1 LTVQERLSAF
11 GDWSVTLSEGT
22 PDDILEALKDH
33 MMGTLYITPSRIDPK
48 KVHPKEVARYAG
60 IYRKREFTDDRRTLS
75 GCSLLLL
82 LGDAQGKGS
91 GVDLTPIDLTGESFV
106 DALTA
111 AIADTDIQVGTIVP
125 EIGGL
130 PSGNFLLQDARHKV
144 EEITKQFGAE
154 YRITPKAELD
164 AGSPASLWPTFN
176 DPVVF
181 IKRGAKGVDPDWKP
195 LPIASSAMGED
206 VINFATQKIIAA
218 DQDGT
223 PVIQGQATI
232 SSSKRG
238 PNGTLLEITSV
249 SADSQVGQAAADSR
263 AAALLALENAPRKT
277 VSLSTDEFDIDG
289 TVVVGDTVSVWN
301 PEVGFFDID
310 NHIIV
315 QGEHYFPLNLRVF
328 GATWPITEGMGV
340 YLRPPTAS
348 GDDNIF
354 DLSPYLVPE
363 SGSTDLEVGAAAR
376 RLVPPPSESLGP
388 VIAPVVNPDAPP
400 PIPDPPTIF
409 SEERSLLVKQPTTS
423 GGNPLPATVTKF
435 NVYASTTSGFT
446 PGPTNYIGYISVVR
460 ADVITLGIPLLKS
473 FKWEEEDLT
482 YVRTTAING
491 GGEGPASTEVAETAG
506 LIPSAA
512 ILNLAAEK
520 IDAGTI
526 NVAIELNA
534 AVINGGLIT
543 GGIVQTALNGQ
554 RVALEEGDFDRI
566 KLYTGD
572 SSETAAGN
580 VRSVIAGSGST
591 RQLNL
596 IATSPRMSG
605 ETHNAQV
612 ATFSPSAD
620 GTVAASAQ
628 LRSFLAST
636 GAITAAV
643 RVFPTAIEGYVGSIS
658 ERRFLI
664 DSSSAGLY
672 YGAAATAPVVGV
684 TSSQVLL
691 RLSSTGRRLTI
702 GSSEFTFVGSDN
714 VEKMDIRDDQINF
727 FKGIGMN
734 SWTIGFVG
742 AGSLQRLETGTNPG
756 LFGDQV
762 RISSTVDNVQIRVGG
777 FAGDEADCVDNSGVG
792 GYRVFKADV
801 VDMCDEALKDE
812 VGPAPWVL
820 DDILQMPLAMQV
832 RKVGQSRPVLGFAA
846 NKAPS
851 YLTEDSAMFTGKGT
865 KRRPMQG
872 SKPNA
877 GVAFAIA
884 GIQNLYEIFDK
895 RITELEKIR

>member
-1 LTVQERLSAF
+1 MTTQERLGSF
-11 GDWSVTLSEGT
+11 GNWTVTLSEQT

-33 MMGTLYITPSRIDPK
+33 ALGTIYITPSRIDPK

-60 IYRKREFTDDRRTLS
+60 IYRKREFTDTTRAIS
-75 GCSLLLL
+75 GSSLLWL
-82 LGDAQGKGS
+82 LGDGVGKGA
-91 GVDLTPIDLTGESFV
+91 GVDLTSIDLTGESFT

-111 AIADTDIQVGTIVP
+111 AIADTDISVGTIVP
-125 EIGGL
+125 EVGGL
-130 PSGNFLLQDARHKV
+130 PSGNFFLQDARHKV

-154 YRITPKAELD
+154 YKITPKAELD

-206 VINFATQKIIAA
+206 LINFATQKIIAA

-232 SSSKRG
+232 ASSKRG

-263 AAALLALENAPRKT
+263 AAALLALENAPRQT

-301 PEVGFFDID
+301 PEVGFFDIN

-376 RLVPPPSESLGP
+376 RLVPAPTESLGP

-400 PIPDPPTIF
+400 PLPDPPTIF
-409 SEERSLLVKQPTTS
+409 GNERSILVQQPTTS
-423 GGNPLPATVTKF
+423 GGSPLPLTVTKF
-435 NVYASTTSGFT
+435 DIYASTTSGFT
-446 PGPTNYIGYISVVR
+446 PGPTNYIGYISVAK
-460 ADVITLGIPLLKS
+460 ADITLGIDVLKS
-473 FKWEEEDLT
+473 FKWEEGDQT
-482 YVRTTAING
+482 YVRTAAVNTSG
-491 GGEGPASTEVAETAG
+491 PGPASTEVAVTAG

-534 AVINGGLIT
+534 AVINGGLIV
-543 GGIVQTALNGQ
+543 GGIVQTAASGQ
-554 RVALEEGDFDRI
+554 RVALEEAEEDKI

-572 SSETAAGN
+572 ADEVVAGN
-580 VRSVIAGSGST
+580 MRSVIAGAGTT

-596 IATSPRMSG
+596 ISTPPRILG
-605 ETHNAQV
+605 EAYSSQF
-612 ATFSPSAD
+612 ALFSPSAD
-620 GTVAASAQ
+620 LTTFPTSAEM
-628 LRSFLAST
+628 RSFLNAT
-636 GAITAAV
+636 GDLVSSVYVTPTTAAGWIGNPTTGKRWELGPGGVGVSFGATTEPALLLAATTAQLQRHSGGRAVFLDGSGANLQYASGGRRV
-643 RVFPTAIEGYVGSIS
+643 RVGIS
-658 ERRFLI
+658 DTQLI
-664 DSSSAGLY
+664 
-672 YGAAATAPVVGV
+672 
-684 TSSQVLL
+684 
-691 RLSSTGRRLTI
+691 
-702 GSSEFTFVGSDN
+702 GSDN
-714 VEKMDIRDDQINF
+714 VLKFGVTDTAVDAWR
-727 FKGIGMN
+727 
-734 SWTIGFVG
+734 
-742 AGSLQRLETGTNPG
+742 SLDMHDWPIVSAVLELEG
-756 LFGDQV
+756 LSF
-762 RISSTVDNVQIRVGG
+762 STKLRVGG
-777 FAGDEADCVDNSGVG
+777 SVEIKALSSDDVDWRDFGANIITAAAGGFVERSDERLKQDIQELDL
-792 GYRVFKADV
+792 
-801 VDMCDEALKDE
+801 DECMDLVRSTHPDSFE
-812 VGPAPWVL
+812 LRNAPGKRHYGFVAQKVPTIARGRSEDL
-820 DDILQMPLAMQV
+820 D
-832 RKVGQSRPVLGFAA
+832 GQSTENYNLSTMIGILWGATLRTDER
-846 NKAPS
+846 
-851 YLTEDSAMFTGKGT
+851 LTA
-865 KRRPMQG
+865 
-872 SKPNA
+872 
-877 GVAFAIA
+877 
-884 GIQNLYEIFDK
+884 
-895 RITELEKIR
+895 LEREKE

>member
-1 LTVQERLSAF
+1 MTVQERLGAF
-11 GDWSVTLSEGT
+11 GDWSVTLSQET
-22 PDDILEALKDH
+22 PDEILEALKEYQ
-33 MMGTLYITPSRIDPK
+33 MGTLYITPSRVDWR

-60 IYRKREFTDDRRTLS
+60 IYQKREFTDDRRTIS

-82 LGDAQGKGS
+82 LGNGQGRGS
-91 GVDLTPIDLTGESFV
+91 GVDLTPIDLTGESFT

-111 AIADTDIQVGTIVP
+111 AIADTDIQVGNIVP

-154 YRITPKAELD
+154 YKITPKAELD

-176 DPVVF
+176 APVVF
-181 IKRGAKGVDPDWKP
+181 IKRGAKGVDSDWKP

-218 DQDGT
+218 DQDGV

-232 SSSKRG
+232 ASSKRG

-249 SADSQVGQAAADSR
+249 SADSQVGQAAANAR
-263 AAALLALENAPRKT
+263 AAALLALENAPRQT

-376 RLVPPPSESLGP
+376 KLVPSPTESLGP

-400 PIPDPPTIF
+400 PIPDPPTIR
-409 SEERSLLVKQPTTS
+409 SEERSVLVKQPMTS
-423 GGNPLPATVTKF
+423 GGNPMPATVTKF

-473 FKWEEEDLT
+473 FKWEEDALT
-482 YVRTTAING
+482 YFRTTAINS
-491 GGEGPASTEVAETAG
+491 GGEGPASIEVAETAG
-506 LIPSAA
+506 LIPNAA
-512 ILNLAAEK
+512 ILNLDAEK
-520 IDAGTI
+520 INAGTI

-534 AVINGGLIT
+534 AVINGGEINASDINGSVIT
-543 GGIVQTALNGQ
+543 GGTVQTALSGQ
-554 RVALEEGDFDRI
+554 RVALRDSAVDRVSFF
-566 KLYTGD
+566 TGD
-572 SSETAAGN
+572 ASEVGPGDL
-580 VRSVIAGSGST
+580 RSVITGAGAT
-591 RQLNL
+591 RQAFMLMEAPEL
-596 IATSPRMSG
+596 TG
-605 ETHNAQV
+605 FTQFAQV
-612 ATFSPSAD
+612 TAHSQSAD
-620 GTVAASAQ
+620 LSLNSQASLRVTDASTIYGRVVVEKDQIFAASHPTFNSGGSLSITNSAAY
-628 LRSFLAST
+628 LAHR
-636 GAITAAV
+636 AN
-643 RVFPTAIEGYVGSIS
+643 
-658 ERRFLI
+658 
-664 DSSSAGLY
+664 
-672 YGAAATAPVVGV
+672 
-684 TSSQVLL
+684 
-691 RLSSTGRRLTI
+691 GRRIYLDSTQASFI
-702 GSSEFTFVGSDN
+702 GGDN
-714 VEKMDIRDDQINF
+714 AEKFDIRDDQINMF
-727 FKGIGMN
+727 AGLGMN
-734 SWTIGFVG
+734 GWTIGFND
-742 AGSLQRLETGTNPG
+742 AGGIYRLETGNNPVLVG
-756 LFGDQV
+756 QQV
-762 RISSTVDNVQIRVGG
+762 RLLSHDDNVQIRIGG
-777 FAGDEADCVDNSGVG
+777 FAGAEADCSDGTGVLA
-792 GYRVFKADV
+792 YRVFTADI
-801 VDMCDEALKDE
+801 VDACDSALKTE

-820 DDILQMPLAMQV
+820 DDILTSEFGMQE
-832 RKVGQSRPVLGFAA
+832 RKSKPGAPMLGFAA
-846 NKAPS
+846 DKVPD
-851 YLTEDSAMFTGKGT
+851 YVTEELNMETGKGKA
-865 KRRPMQG
+865 KRKMRG

-877 GVAFAIA
+877 AAAWALV
-884 GIQNLYEIFDK
+884 GIQNLNQRFEERLADLES
-895 RITELEKIR
+895 RIAKVEK

>member
-1 LTVQERLSAF
+1 LTVNDRLGAF
-11 GDWSVTLSEGT
+11 GEWSVTLSEQT
-22 PDDILEALKDH
+22 PDAILEALKDH
-33 MMGTLYITPSRIDPK
+33 TLGTLYLTPSRVDPK

-60 IYRKREFTDDRRTLS
+60 IYRQREFTDDRRTIS
-75 GCSLLLL
+75 GCSLLWL
-82 LGDAQGKGS
+82 LGDAQGRGA
-91 GVDLTPIDLTGESFV
+91 GVDLTPIDLTGQSFT

-154 YRITPKAELD
+154 YKITPKAELD

-249 SADSQVGQAAADSR
+249 SADSQVGQAAANSR

-340 YLRPPTAS
+340 YLRPPTVS

-376 RLVPPPSESLGP
+376 KLVPSPTESLGP

-409 SEERSLLVKQPTTS
+409 GNERSILVKQPTTS
-423 GGNPLPATVTKF
+423 GGQPLPLTVTKF
-435 NVYASTTSGFT
+435 DIYASTTSGFT
-446 PGPTNYIGYISVVR
+446 PGPTNYIGYISVAK
-460 ADVITLGIPLLKS
+460 ADITLNIDVLKS
-473 FKWEEEDLT
+473 FKWEEEDQT
-482 YVRTTAING
+482 YVRTSAVNTAG
-491 GGEGPASTEVAETAG
+491 PGPASTEVAVTAG

-512 ILNLAAEK
+512 ILSLTAEQ
-520 IDAGTI
+520 IEAGTI
-526 NVAIELNA
+526 SVAVLLTA
-534 AVINGGLIT
+534 AHVIGGLIET
-543 GGIVQTALNGQ
+543 DAAPNQ
-554 RVALEEGDFDRI
+554 RVALDGSDADRI
-566 KLYTGD
+566 KFY
-572 SSETAAGN
+572 SS
-580 VRSVIAGSGST
+580 
-591 RQLNL
+591 
-596 IATSPRMSG
+596 IATESEAGYIAS
-605 ETHNAQV
+605 
-612 ATFSPSAD
+612 SSAD
-620 GTVAASAQ
+620 GNLGIHATQFSDDGGDDSTISLIPAGGPSAFTHSRIFLRAMEISMGKFASPSSMTIGESVSI
-628 LRSFLAST
+628 L
-636 GAITAAV
+636 
-643 RVFPTAIEGYVGSIS
+643 FPDGYVIGNDVALDLNHATLGGRVYLDDEIELITNGIVAMRIDDGGGGGSGTA
-658 ERRFLI
+658 RFTFN
-664 DSSSAGLY
+664 AGTMGDVRLL
-672 YGAAATAPVVGV
+672 VGV
-684 TSSQVLL
+684 PDSGGV
-691 RLSSTGRRLTI
+691 GRRA
-702 GSSEFTFVGSDN
+702 V
-714 VEKMDIRDDQINF
+714 
-727 FKGIGMN
+727 
-734 SWTIGFVG
+734 W
-742 AGSLQRLETGTNPG
+742 
-756 LFGDQV
+756 
-762 RISSTVDNVQIRVGG
+762 VDN
-777 FAGDEADCVDNSGVG
+777 
-792 GYRVFKADV
+792 
-801 VDMCDEALKDE
+801 
-812 VGPAPWVL
+812 
-820 DDILQMPLAMQV
+820 
-832 RKVGQSRPVLGFAA
+832 
-846 NKAPS
+846 
-851 YLTEDSAMFTGKGT
+851 
-865 KRRPMQG
+865 
-872 SKPNA
+872 
-877 GVAFAIA
+877 
-884 GIQNLYEIFDK
+884 
-895 RITELEKIR
+895 

>member
-1 LTVQERLSAF
+1 MSVVERLGAF
-11 GDWSVTLSEGT
+11 GDWTVTLSEGT
-22 PDDILEALKDH
+22 PDEILEALKEH
-33 MMGTLYITPSRIDPK
+33 QMGTLYITPSRVDWR

-60 IYRKREFTDDRRTLS
+60 IYQKREFTDNRRTIS

-82 LGDAQGKGS
+82 LGTGQGRGS

-106 DALTA
+106 DALTT

-154 YRITPKAELD
+154 YKINPKAELD

-249 SADSQVGQAAADSR
+249 SADSQVGQAAANSR

-310 NHIIV
+310 NHIVV

-340 YLRPPTAS
+340 YLRPPTVS

-363 SGSTDLEVGAAAR
+363 TGSTDLEVGAAAR
-376 RLVPPPSESLGP
+376 KLVPSPTESLGP

-460 ADVITLGIPLLKS
+460 ADVISLGIPLLKS

-482 YVRTTAING
+482 YVRTAAVNG
-491 GGEGPASTEVAETAG
+491 GGEGPASIEVAETAG

-534 AVINGGLIT
+534 AVINGGEINGGTINGVDIT
-543 GGIVQTALNGQ
+543 GTTSITGATVQTATSGQ
-554 RVALEEGDFDRI
+554 RAVMAPLGTYAHGFSAYSSEGDPAFFATAIVGSGGARY
-566 KLYTGD
+566 LSTVVTGAGGIGTGTGLGRVQFK
-572 SSETAAGN
+572 SET
-580 VRSVIAGSGST
+580 
-591 RQLNL
+591 
-596 IATSPRMSG
+596 
-605 ETHNAQV
+605 
-612 ATFSPSAD
+612 AD
-620 GTVAASAQ
+620 GTVGPYGE
-628 LRSFLAST
+628 LRA
-636 GAITAAV
+636 G
-643 RVFPTAIEGYVGSIS
+643 
-658 ERRFLI
+658 
-664 DSSSAGLY
+664 SAG
-672 YGAAATAPVVGV
+672 
-684 TSSQVLL
+684 SVLSAYDDHL
-691 RLSSTGRRLTI
+691 DLVSSTGGRMYLDDEI
-702 GSSEFTFVGSDN
+702 DLIMDGSVQMKIDGGEAGIVGSSVFTFN
-714 VEKMDIRDDQINF
+714 VI
-727 FKGIGMN
+727 GI
-734 SWTIGFVG
+734 
-742 AGSLQRLETGTNPG
+742 
-756 LFGDQV
+756 
-762 RISSTVDNVQIRVGG
+762 
-777 FAGDEADCVDNSGVG
+777 
-792 GYRVFKADV
+792 
-801 VDMCDEALKDE
+801 
-812 VGPAPWVL
+812 
-820 DDILQMPLAMQV
+820 
-832 RKVGQSRPVLGFAA
+832 
-846 NKAPS
+846 
-851 YLTEDSAMFTGKGT
+851 GT
-865 KRRPMQG
+865 KRLRIGVPDSG
-872 SKPNA
+872 GA
-877 GVAFAIA
+877 G
-884 GIQNLYEIFDK
+884 K
-895 RITELEKIR
+895 RLVFMDN

>member
-1 LTVQERLSAF
+1 MTVQERLGAF
-11 GDWSVTLSEGT
+11 GDWSVTLSQET
-22 PDDILEALKDH
+22 PDEILEALKEYQ
-33 MMGTLYITPSRIDPK
+33 MGTLYITPSRVDWR

-60 IYRKREFTDDRRTLS
+60 IYQKREFTDDRRTIS

-82 LGDAQGKGS
+82 LGNGQGRGS
-91 GVDLTPIDLTGESFV
+91 GVDLTPIDLTGESFT

-111 AIADTDIQVGTIVP
+111 AIADTDIQVGNIVP

-154 YRITPKAELD
+154 YKITPKAELD

-176 DPVVF
+176 APVVF
-181 IKRGAKGVDPDWKP
+181 IKRGAKGVDSDWKP

-218 DQDGT
+218 DQDGV

-232 SSSKRG
+232 ASSKRG

-249 SADSQVGQAAADSR
+249 SADSQVGQAAANAR
-263 AAALLALENAPRKT
+263 AAALLALENAPRQT

-376 RLVPPPSESLGP
+376 KLVPSPTESLGP

-409 SEERSLLVKQPTTS
+409 SEERSVLVKQPTTS
-423 GGNPLPATVTKF
+423 GGNPMPATVTKF

-473 FKWEEEDLT
+473 FKWEEDALT
-482 YVRTTAING
+482 YFRTTAINS
-491 GGEGPASTEVAETAG
+491 GGEGPASIEVAETAG
-506 LIPSAA
+506 LIPNAA
-512 ILNLAAEK
+512 ILNLDAEK
-520 IDAGTI
+520 INAGTI

-543 GGIVQTALNGQ
+543 GGTVQTALSGQ
-554 RVALEEGDFDRI
+554 RVALEEGTPDTAWF
-566 KLYTGD
+566 YTGHVD
-572 SSETAAGN
+572 ETTAGRIRSVASDGQIALVAPFFDGNTGGAETAAISLYSIGGPSPAL
-580 VRSVIAGSGST
+580 VSTMLLRADSIEFGRSGATFRPIMTRQGDAHVDLNMNGGDITGISATGDEITDAHVAFYAGGSYLDMADGGAADLTSELGGRFYADDIAEIGALGST
-591 RQLNL
+591 QMW
-596 IATSPRMSG
+596 IDGG
-605 ETHNAQV
+605 E
-612 ATFSPSAD
+612 P
-620 GTVAASAQ
+620 G
-628 LRSFLAST
+628 
-636 GAITAAV
+636 I
-643 RVFPTAIEGYVGSIS
+643 VGS
-658 ERRFLI
+658 
-664 DSSSAGLY
+664 SAFEFEVIG
-672 YGAAATAPVVGV
+672 VGV
-684 TSSQVLL
+684 KRL
-691 RLSSTGRRLTI
+691 RI
-702 GSSEFTFVGSDN
+702 GVADSG
-714 VEKMDIRDDQINF
+714 
-727 FKGIGMN
+727 
-734 SWTIGFVG
+734 G
-742 AGSLQRLETGTNPG
+742 AGKRLV
-756 LFGDQV
+756 F
-762 RISSTVDNVQIRVGG
+762 VDN
-777 FAGDEADCVDNSGVG
+777 
-792 GYRVFKADV
+792 
-801 VDMCDEALKDE
+801 
-812 VGPAPWVL
+812 
-820 DDILQMPLAMQV
+820 
-832 RKVGQSRPVLGFAA
+832 
-846 NKAPS
+846 
-851 YLTEDSAMFTGKGT
+851 
-865 KRRPMQG
+865 
-872 SKPNA
+872 
-877 GVAFAIA
+877 
-884 GIQNLYEIFDK
+884 
-895 RITELEKIR
+895 